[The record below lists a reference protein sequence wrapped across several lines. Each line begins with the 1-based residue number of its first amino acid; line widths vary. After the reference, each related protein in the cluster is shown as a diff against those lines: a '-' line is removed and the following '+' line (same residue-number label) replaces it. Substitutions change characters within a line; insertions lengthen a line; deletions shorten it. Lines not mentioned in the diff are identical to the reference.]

1 MGAWW
6 RSFQS
11 LLPLAACLGVIW
23 LGVGISWDRL
33 SQSRKKHALTLLSV
47 SWLSALVLLTL
58 APQGPF
64 LDAEGRSTY
73 HLLNLRPFSDIAD
86 TTPTPDEKVRRPE
99 RR

>member
-1 MGAWW
+1 MVA
-6 RSFQS
+6 Q
-11 LLPLAACLGVIW
+11 LPVSPSPGSVPRRDLAGRRHS
-23 LGVGISWDRL
+23 SWDRL

-86 TTPTPDEKVRRPE
+86 TTPTPDEKVRHPE